1 MSRRLVLLA
10 SLFLLALVGATTAAF
25 AQTPTVPVATPDAS
39 GTTAAPVQL
48 SATKRSADK
57 SSPAAKPQKAKIK
70 IRLKGVRG
78 GRLNAGDRLTAI
90 GRITPYVPH
99 QVVHLRVGMKG
110 HAVKVRK
117 FHVTEIGHS
126 GVGRFH
132 VKTRK
137 LVQPGPYRVSAVHA
151 ATDQQERAF
160 SVSRPIGIRY
170 PNLSGG
176 DHGSMVKLFTHLLRK
191 DGYYVHHTS
200 SYNSSVGLAV
210 LAYRKVNKMAR
221 TTNATRGMFRK
232 LAEGKGT
239 FRLKYPDA
247 GKHVEVDISR
257 QVMALAS
264 HGRAKY
270 IFHVSTG
277 APATPTIT
285 GHYTF
290 YRKDPGYNSEGM
302 YYSSYWHNG
311 YAVHG
316 YASVPTY
323 NASHGCVRTPIPDA
337 IFIYNHI
344 DLGESIYTYN

>member
-1 MSRRLVLLA
+1 MSRRLVLLSA
-10 SLFLLALVGATTAAF
+10 LFLLALVGASAAS
-25 AQTPTVPVATPDAS
+25 AQTPTVAVPAPT
-39 GTTAAPVQL
+39 TTAPAAGSFHA
-48 SATKRSADK
+48 SASQSSART
-57 SSPAAKPQKAKIK
+57 SAAAKPQKAKIK
-70 IRLKGVRG
+70 IRLKNVRG
-78 GRLNAGDRLTAI
+78 GRINAGDRLVAI
-90 GRITPYVPH
+90 GRVTPYVPH
-99 QVVHLRVGMKG
+99 QVMQLRVGAKG

-137 LVQPGPYRVSAVHA
+137 LFSPGPYRVSALHA
-151 ATDQQERAF
+151 ATAEQDRAF
-160 SVSRPIGIRY
+160 SVTRPVGVRY
-170 PNLSGG
+170 PNLNSG

-191 DGYYVHHTS
+191 QGYYVKHTA
-200 SYNSSVGLAV
+200 SYDSGVGLAV

-232 LAEGKGT
+232 LAEGKGG

-285 GHYTF
+285 GHYNF
-290 YRKDPGYNSEGM
+290 YRKDAGYNSEGM

-337 IFIYNHI
+337 IFIYSQI
-344 DLGESIYTYN
+344 DIGESIYVYQ